1 MLEKIKEYKEIIT
14 IVVFFLGGF
23 AWLESQFPKKVELQS
38 DIGTLSCLLEQYM
51 QLTQQQFLNQRLGE
65 QIRDLKEKLSSNG
78 GIVDMSG
85 ISPALMRVHGELAE
99 QLDEAKGKYRDSVE
113 QMEEI
118 NNRLARNY
126 CG

>member
-1 MLEKIKEYKEIIT
+1 MLEKLKEYKEIIT
-14 IVVFFLGGF
+14 IIVFFLGGF
-23 AWLESQFPKKVELQS
+23 AWLESQFPKKGELQS
-38 DIGTLSCLLEQYM
+38 DIGTLNCLLEQYM

-65 QIRDLKEKLSSNG
+65 QIRDLKEKLESNG
-78 GIVDMSG
+78 GIANISDL
-85 ISPALMRVHGELAE
+85 SPALMRVRGDLAE
-99 QLDEAKGKYRDSVE
+99 QLDEAKVKYRVSIE